1 VSSRQPE
8 PRSEAARD
16 AAVRELDRRKPTDEA
31 TGRVARL
38 LAEGLSI
45 GEVAERATML
55 GDTAMLAA
63 ARRELAYLVMP
74 GDNGTRNRFAQPGE
88 MGELLRS
95 VDTALAE
102 TEIDRGERKALRE
115 LVDVAY
121 SSAGVEEAA
130 EVATKTLDDP
140 ASVGGARIAYAY
152 VSGETGDAA
161 A

>member
-1 VSSRQPE
+1 
-8 PRSEAARD
+8 
-16 AAVRELDRRKPTDEA
+16 
-31 TGRVARL
+31 
-38 LAEGLSI
+38 
-45 GEVAERATML
+45 
-55 GDTAMLAA
+55 
-63 ARRELAYLVMP
+63 
-74 GDNGTRNRFAQPGE
+74 

-140 ASVGGARIAYAY
+140 ASVGGARISYAYA
-152 VSGETGDAA
+152 SGETGRDAA
-161 A
+161 

>member
-1 VSSRQPE
+1 
-8 PRSEAARD
+8 
-16 AAVRELDRRKPTDEA
+16 
-31 TGRVARL
+31 
-38 LAEGLSI
+38 
-45 GEVAERATML
+45 
-55 GDTAMLAA
+55 
-63 ARRELAYLVMP
+63 
-74 GDNGTRNRFAQPGE
+74 

-140 ASVGGARIAYAY
+140 RERGRREDQLRPCERRDRARCGVTTRTGRMSPMQRSVRMACAPSAPTALSASGQ
-152 VSGETGDAA
+152 TTPDAT
-161 A
+161 